1 MTVSLRLT
9 QTLMMK
15 LIDNTRRI
23 CNTISVNTTRSNT
36 IMPSP
41 ISFNI
46 RPSTGND
53 IADRKV
59 QFDAL
64 IDFAWEGMSKGLGNH
79 IWVFSATYLGV
90 NALGLVFAKDEDD
103 ARALL
108 SKNTRISK
116 ALLPTDVPND
126 GYPVQCLSS
135 GMERGHMFNALA
147 TLSYYLPVYNEAAA

>member
-1 MTVSLRLT
+1 MSLLLART
-9 QTLMMK
+9 MKMK

-23 CNTISVNTTRSNT
+23 CNTVPVNTTRSNI

-59 QFDAL
+59 QFDSL
-64 IDFAWEGMSKGLGNH
+64 IDFAWEGMSNGLGNRM
-79 IWVFSATYLGV
+79 WVFSATYLGV

-103 ARALL
+103 ARVLL
-108 SKNTRISK
+108 SKNTRISEP
-116 ALLPTDVPND
+116 LLPTDVPND
-126 GYPVQCLSS
+126 GYPVQCLSAN
-135 GMERGHMFNALA
+135 MERGHMFNALA
-147 TLSYYLPVYNEAAA
+147 ALSYYLPVYNEAAA